1 MLAVSETGQLT
12 ATVNIHIQEVCTL
25 LLVGFTPT
33 LGHHLSDG
41 ERIGLELEKVDEF
54 VADHVRIIRAGGW
67 IARGKINNLR
77 GFS

>member
-1 MLAVSETGQLT
+1 MLSVSETGQLT
-12 ATVNIHIQEVCTL
+12 ARFDIHIQEMHTL

-54 VADHVRIIRAGGW
+54 VTDHVRIIRAGGW
-67 IARGKINNLR
+67 IARGKISNLR